1 MKIVSLNGV
10 PYGSTGKIAK
20 QINLIAESKGNQ
32 TLLVLG
38 WSKKKRKSDSDLI
51 ATSFFS
57 RLFHLC
63 ISKCFGLDGFGAKYR
78 TQKLVKKLK
87 SFNPD
92 IMQLHMMHS
101 GFLHLPTLFEYIKK
115 EKIPV
120 VWTFHDCWAFTGGC
134 AHFESVKCEKW
145 KDGCKNC
152 QLDLSMKRK
161 IFDSEKITW
170 IKKKRMIEGVDITV
184 VTPSKWLAEYAKV
197 SMFKNSFIT
206 VINNG
211 IDLSVFYPR
220 YSQKQRENGI
230 YIILGVALGWS
241 YEKGLDV
248 FVELRKRLADNYK
261 IILVGT
267 DKNVEMQ
274 LPSDIQCIRRTS
286 NQDELA
292 EIYSMADVFVNP
304 TREDN
309 FPTVNIEA
317 LACGTP
323 IITFNTGGSPEIID
337 ETCGVVV
344 EKNDINSLEKE
355 IIMFCKNRAFSSEK
369 CVSRAKQFADINCY
383 EKYVELYEKIIKDRN

>member
-1 MKIVSLNGV
+1 M
-10 PYGSTGKIAK
+10 
-20 QINLIAESKGNQ
+20 
-32 TLLVLG
+32 
-38 WSKKKRKSDSDLI
+38 
-51 ATSFFS
+51 
-57 RLFHLC
+57 
-63 ISKCFGLDGFGAKYR
+63 
-78 TQKLVKKLK
+78 
-87 SFNPD
+87 
-92 IMQLHMMHS
+92 
-101 GFLHLPTLFEYIKK
+101 
-115 EKIPV
+115 
-120 VWTFHDCWAFTGGC
+120 
-134 AHFESVKCEKW
+134 
-145 KDGCKNC
+145 
-152 QLDLSMKRK
+152 
-161 IFDSEKITW
+161 
-170 IKKKRMIEGVDITV
+170 

-355 IIMFCKNRAFSSEK
+355 IIMFCKNRTFSSEK